1 MLATLGGTLALLVG
15 LTVMLLPL
23 LATELSRPRDAAWG
37 AVVLLLGL
45 TLVTSA
51 DRLTGSPMLAVL
63 CGGLLI
69 ARLGSEVLQSRWRML
84 TPEEQQRIAS
94 LERWQTSL
102 GELFSSSSKAAAVLN
117 ETGGSLL
124 SAFTGGPKPGKTSK
138 RWVRSETESASTVSA
153 STDAKTTAEV
163 PSTTSEEPAPE
174 EPTTSDVDP
183 TVELTTEPSTEPIT
197 EPTVVASFDEVEE
210 LLEASSPQAG

>member
-124 SAFTGGPKPGKTSK
+124 SAFKGGPKPGKTSK
-138 RWVRSETESASTVSA
+138 RWVRSETESASTDSA
-153 STDAKTTAEV
+153 STDAETTAEV
-163 PSTTSEEPAPE
+163 PSTTPEEPAPQA
-174 EPTTSDVDP
+174 PTTNDVDP

>member
-37 AVVLLLGL
+37 SVVLLLGL

-124 SAFTGGPKPGKTSK
+124 SAFKGGPKPGKTSK
-138 RWVRSETESASTVSA
+138 RWVRSENETA
-153 STDAKTTAEV
+153 STDAETTAEV
-163 PSTTSEEPAPE
+163 PSTTPEEPAPE

>member
-124 SAFTGGPKPGKTSK
+124 SAFKGGPKPGKTSK
-138 RWVRSETESASTVSA
+138 RWVRSETETA
-153 STDAKTTAEV
+153 STDAETTAEV
-163 PSTTSEEPAPE
+163 PSTTPEEPAPE
-174 EPTTSDVDP
+174 APAQSDVDP

>member
-124 SAFTGGPKPGKTSK
+124 SAFKGGPKPGKTSK
-138 RWVRSETESASTVSA
+138 RWVRSETESASTDSG
-153 STDAKTTAEV
+153 STDAETTAEV
-163 PSTTSEEPAPE
+163 PRTTSEEPAPE
-174 EPTTSDVDP
+174 ASAPSDVDASG
-183 TVELTTEPSTEPIT
+183 ELTTEPSTEPIT

>member
-84 TPEEQQRIAS
+84 SPEEQQRIAS

-102 GELFSSSSKAAAVLN
+102 SELFSSSSQAASVLSS
-117 ETGGSLL
+117 TGGSLL
-124 SAFTGGPKPGKTSK
+124 STLKGGPKPGKTNK
-138 RWVRSETESASTVSA
+138 RWVRAEAQSEAKGPSETTVEANDESES
-153 STDAKTTAEV
+153 
-163 PSTTSEEPAPE
+163 EPAVKAAVAPTLVSSFE
-174 EPTTSDVDP
+174 EVDA
-183 TVELTTEPSTEPIT
+183 LI
-197 EPTVVASFDEVEE
+197 
-210 LLEASSPQAG
+210 EASSPQAG

>member
-37 AVVLLLGL
+37 SVVLLLGL

-124 SAFTGGPKPGKTSK
+124 SAFKGGPKPGKTSK

>member
-84 TPEEQQRIAS
+84 SLEEQQRIAS
-94 LERWQTSL
+94 IERWQTSL
-102 GELFSSSSKAAAVLN
+102 SELFSSSTQAASVLN

-124 SAFTGGPKPGKTSK
+124 SAFKGGPKPGKSTK
-138 RWVRSETESASTVSA
+138 RWVRAETESAAV
-153 STDAKTTAEV
+153 
-163 PSTTSEEPAPE
+163 
-174 EPTTSDVDP
+174 EPTIEP
-183 TVELTTEPSTEPIT
+183 TV
-197 EPTVVASFDEVEE
+197 EPTVVASFDEVDE
-210 LLEASSPQAG
+210 LIEASSPQAG

>member
-1 MLATLGGTLALLVG
+1 
-15 LTVMLLPL
+15 
-23 LATELSRPRDAAWG
+23 
-37 AVVLLLGL
+37 
-45 TLVTSA
+45 
-51 DRLTGSPMLAVL
+51 
-63 CGGLLI
+63 
-69 ARLGSEVLQSRWRML
+69 ML
-84 TPEEQQRIAS
+84 TQEEQQRIAS

-117 ETGGSLL
+117 ETGGSLMR
-124 SAFTGGPKPGKTSK
+124 AFKGGPKPGKTSK
-138 RWVRSETESASTVSA
+138 RWVRSETESASTDSA

-163 PSTTSEEPAPE
+163 PSTTPEEPAPE
-174 EPTTSDVDP
+174 ATTTSEVDP

>member
-84 TPEEQQRIAS
+84 SLEEQQRIAS
-94 LERWQTSL
+94 IERWQTSL
-102 GELFSSSSKAAAVLN
+102 SELFSSSTQAASVLN

-124 SAFTGGPKPGKTSK
+124 NAFKGGPKPSK
-138 RWVRSETESASTVSA
+138 SNKLWVRAETENAAEPPSAV
-153 STDAKTTAEV
+153 
-163 PSTTSEEPAPE
+163 
-174 EPTTSDVDP
+174 EPTIEP
-183 TVELTTEPSTEPIT
+183 TV
-197 EPTVVASFDEVEE
+197 EPTVVASFDEVDE
-210 LLEASSPQAG
+210 LIEASSPQAG

>member
-124 SAFTGGPKPGKTSK
+124 SAFKGGPKPGKTSK
-138 RWVRSETESASTVSA
+138 RWVRSETESASTDSG
-153 STDAKTTAEV
+153 STDAETTAEV
-163 PSTTSEEPAPE
+163 PRTTSEEPAPE
-174 EPTTSDVDP
+174 APAPSDVDP

>member
-124 SAFTGGPKPGKTSK
+124 SAFKGGPKPGKTSK
-138 RWVRSETESASTVSA
+138 RWVRAETDPATTDSS
-153 STDAKTTAEV
+153 STDAATTAV
-163 PSTTSEEPAPE
+163 AVSTTSEEPAPE
-174 EPTTSDVDP
+174 AQATTDVDV
-183 TVELTTEPSTEPIT
+183 TVEPSTEPVT
-197 EPTVVASFDEVEE
+197 EPTVVASFDEVGE
-210 LLEASSPQAG
+210 LIEASSPQAG

>member
-124 SAFTGGPKPGKTSK
+124 SAFKGGPKPGKTSK
-138 RWVRSETESASTVSA
+138 RWVRSETETA
-153 STDAKTTAEV
+153 STDSGTDANTTAEV
-163 PSTTSEEPAPE
+163 PSTTPEEPAPE
-174 EPTTSDVDP
+174 EPAPSDVDP

>member
-124 SAFTGGPKPGKTSK
+124 SAFKGGPKPGKTRK
-138 RWVRSETESASTVSA
+138 RWVRSETESASNDSA

-163 PSTTSEEPAPE
+163 PSTTPEEPAPE
-174 EPTTSDVDP
+174 APALSDVDL
-183 TVELTTEPSTEPIT
+183 TVETSTEPIT

>member
-117 ETGGSLL
+117 ETGGSLM
-124 SAFTGGPKPGKTSK
+124 SAFKGVPKPGKTSK
-138 RWVRSETESASTVSA
+138 RWVRSETETASTDSASTN
-153 STDAKTTAEV
+153 AKTTAEV
-163 PSTTSEEPAPE
+163 PSTTPEEPAPE
-174 EPTTSDVDP
+174 APAPSDVDP
-183 TVELTTEPSTEPIT
+183 TVELPTEPSNEPIT

>member
-23 LATELSRPRDAAWG
+23 LANELSRARDAAWG

-124 SAFTGGPKPGKTSK
+124 SAFKGGPKPGKTSK
-138 RWVRSETESASTVSA
+138 RWVRAETDSG
-153 STDAKTTAEV
+153 STDAESTAV
-163 PSTTSEEPAPE
+163 APSGTSEEPAPV
-174 EPTTSDVDP
+174 EPVP
-183 TVELTTEPSTEPIT
+183 TDFDATV
-197 EPTVVASFDEVEE
+197 EPTVLTSFDEVEE
-210 LLEASSPQAG
+210 LIEASSPQAG

>member
-124 SAFTGGPKPGKTSK
+124 SAFKGGPKPGKTSK
-138 RWVRSETESASTVSA
+138 RWVRSETETASTDSA

-163 PSTTSEEPAPE
+163 PRTTSEEPAPE
-174 EPTTSDVDP
+174 APTTSDVDP

>member
-124 SAFTGGPKPGKTSK
+124 SAFKGGPKPGKTSK
-138 RWVRSETESASTVSA
+138 RWVRAETDPTTTDSS
-153 STDAKTTAEV
+153 STDAATTAV
-163 PSTTSEEPAPE
+163 PVSTTSEDPAPE
-174 EPTTSDVDP
+174 AQATTDVDV
-183 TVELTTEPSTEPIT
+183 TVEPSTEPVT

-210 LLEASSPQAG
+210 LIEASSPQAG

>member
-124 SAFTGGPKPGKTSK
+124 SAFKGGPKPGKTSK
-138 RWVRSETESASTVSA
+138 RWVRSETESASTDSG
-153 STDAKTTAEV
+153 STDAETTAEV
-163 PSTTSEEPAPE
+163 PRTTSEEPAPQAS
-174 EPTTSDVDP
+174 TTNDVDP

>member
-124 SAFTGGPKPGKTSK
+124 SAFKGGPKPGKTSK
-138 RWVRSETESASTVSA
+138 RWVRAETDPTTTDSS
-153 STDAKTTAEV
+153 STDAETTAV
-163 PSTTSEEPAPE
+163 AVGTTSEEPAPE
-174 EPTTSDVDP
+174 AHATTDVDV
-183 TVELTTEPSTEPIT
+183 TVEPSTEPVT

-210 LLEASSPQAG
+210 LIEASSPQAG